1 MHYFLSMQK
10 VALQTKN
17 VDYFNIGVYRDWLTT
32 AAVFEW
38 LFEELQFLKMFTLNT
53 QIQKQKLAA
62 CFPQVIGLS
71 KIRNGI
77 NQLNKITHLWS
88 FKRSANIHFTFI

>member
-53 QIQKQKLAA
+53 QIKK
-62 CFPQVIGLS
+62 
-71 KIRNGI
+71 
-77 NQLNKITHLWS
+77 
-88 FKRSANIHFTFI
+88 

>member
-53 QIQKQKLAA
+53 QIKKTKTCSLFSSSDWVKQ
-62 CFPQVIGLS
+62 
-71 KIRNGI
+71 
-77 NQLNKITHLWS
+77 NK
-88 FKRSANIHFTFI
+88 KQNKSAK